1 MQYIGLKK
9 IKGIRETEEKTPG
22 GTPIIEVEY
31 EDGLKECFSKIMYD
45 EIVSDKSCDLTELR
59 DKRVRPVVAYTLAIF
74 REWGLKTG
82 EVGYMSALLNQS
94 LESNETEALKE
105 LWLKWTPTLS
115 SLDDVSLLDID
126 RILKS
131 KQPQPVLS
139 HFLDNNK

>member
-1 MQYIGLKK
+1 
-9 IKGIRETEEKTPG
+9 
-22 GTPIIEVEY
+22 
-31 EDGLKECFSKIMYD
+31 
-45 EIVSDKSCDLTELR
+45 
-59 DKRVRPVVAYTLAIF
+59 
-74 REWGLKTG
+74 
-82 EVGYMSALLNQS
+82 MSALLNQS